1 MIAAEHQGPHQIWP
15 ADRFYWAILDA
26 SILPPS
32 LLRRRV
38 DERRLGYLFESAL
51 PLPADEVHAVY
62 VPLGGDRY
70 LACAI
75 EHERLR
81 ADLPRDAVTLSPGAL
96 PEAIAETRHID
107 PGSINLL
114 TGPHEPNLVRRERR
128 RCLVLASTLGALLTI
143 VIMWGL
149 EQRISR
155 EEALAE
161 AARQHARAIHERL
174 YDPAT
179 TSPSVQPA
187 PLRLLAEL
195 RQLRRTRSSATSAVG
210 LEEPDSAR
218 TLASFLENWPTD
230 HLMQTESLSVTPSS
244 VTVIGLL
251 PSATQAQAFVE
262 AFDPPTQWQAS
273 QAQVSAVSGGVRLT
287 WRFSRRA
294 GAERIAT
301 ASSSQGDRP

>member
-1 MIAAEHQGPHQIWP
+1 MIAAQQRGPHLTWS

-26 SILPPS
+26 SVLPPS
-32 LLRRRV
+32 FLRRRV
-38 DERRLGYLFESAL
+38 DEDRLGYLFESNL

-70 LACAI
+70 LACGI

-81 ADLPRDAVTLSPGAL
+81 ADLPGDAITLGPDAL
-96 PEAIAETRHID
+96 PESVAQARHID
-107 PGSINLL
+107 PGLINLL
-114 TGPHEPNLVRRERR
+114 TGPHEPHLVRRERR
-128 RCLVLASTLGALLTI
+128 RFLTLASALGALLTI

-149 EQRISR
+149 ERRIAR
-155 EEALAE
+155 ADALANDV
-161 AARQHARAIHERL
+161 RQHARTIYERL

-195 RQLRRTRSSATSAVG
+195 RQLRRTRSGAASATG
-210 LEEPDSAR
+210 IEESHSAR
-218 TLASFLENWPTD
+218 TLASFLENWPRD
-230 HLMQTESLSVTPSS
+230 HLMQTESLSVTASS
-244 VTVIGLL
+244 VTLIGLL

-273 QAQVSAVSGGVRLT
+273 QPQVSAVSGGVRLT

-294 GAERIAT
+294 SGERIAS
-301 ASSSQGDRP
+301 AVSAQGGNP